1 MLFNEIISCL
11 SDYCFFYAKK
21 KRRFDQFAVFSSTHF
36 SYKASLKLTQNSC
49 SLVELLSV
57 SHFQLKTAP
66 FSHRRAIQEEIIV
79 KCCFSA
85 RMTSCL
91 IYGITMRMTQIFMLL
106 RKRRMKKRNILKTQD
121 FHLERKRNE
130 IFQKLSKHPWLNIN
144 YFTICNREFC
154 WSWGICAM
162 CYTKQSSTYFRLF
175 KRKIIREIKESFIL
189 MRENEFS
196 CFLL

>member
-1 MLFNEIISCL
+1 MRKIYEFN
-11 SDYCFFYAKK
+11 FYAFIWFSM
-21 KRRFDQFAVFSSTHF
+21 RSSHVFLTSLQFFSSTHF
-36 SYKASLKLTQNSC
+36 SYKASSKLTQNSC
-49 SLVELLSV
+49 SLVELLSD

-121 FHLERKRNE
+121 FP
-130 IFQKLSKHPWLNIN
+130 S
-144 YFTICNREFC
+144 RE
-154 WSWGICAM
+154 
-162 CYTKQSSTYFRLF
+162 
-175 KRKIIREIKESFIL
+175 KE
-189 MRENEFS
+189 E
-196 CFLL
+196 